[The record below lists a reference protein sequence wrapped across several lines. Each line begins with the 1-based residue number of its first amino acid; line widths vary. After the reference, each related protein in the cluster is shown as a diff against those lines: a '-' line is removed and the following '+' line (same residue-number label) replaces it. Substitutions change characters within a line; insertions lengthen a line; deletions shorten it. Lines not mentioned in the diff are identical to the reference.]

1 MRFYWWGLLAKVGGK
16 WQTVATVPAEV
27 KLRAE
32 RKAGELLGQLKRA
45 PAGRPAENTRQP
57 VGNFSEYRQTL
68 EETSVEERTAQ
79 RWQTVA
85 TVPAEV
91 KLRAERKAGELLG
104 QLERDKPGPRTEL
117 NSRLESNSE
126 YRTVL
131 TESNVATTTAHRWQT
146 VATVPDDIFEE
157 HVATVQQEQRE
168 LTSAGVL
175 RLAEGIKRQERV
187 ASMADAPQMPPGKY
201 RVWYADPPWQ
211 YGNAGV
217 IGETDNYGHA
227 ARHYPTM
234 SIDELC
240 AMGTDIK
247 ANCEDDAVLFLWV
260 TSPLLE
266 ECFPVIKA
274 WGFKYKTSF
283 VWDKVGHNFG
293 HYNSVRHE
301 LLLVCTRGS
310 CTPDDKTLYDSVV
323 SIEKSRKHSEKPEEF
338 RRIIDSLYTWGSR
351 IELFARTDAE
361 GWAAW
366 GNESNAS

>member
-1 MRFYWWGLLAKVGGK
+1 MDALARLSAATAALAEAKTLDDVKQIMDIAEAARTYARAAKLGLEA
-16 WQTVATVPAEV
+16 ANHAAEV

-32 RKAGELLGQLKRA
+32 RKAGELLQQLERA
-45 PAGRPAENTRQP
+45 PEGRPQKLDQP
-57 VGNFSEYRQTL
+57 GIVSEYR
-68 EETSVEERTAQ
+68 A
-79 RWQTVA
+79 
-85 TVPAEV
+85 
-91 KLRAERKAGELLG
+91 
-104 QLERDKPGPRTEL
+104 
-117 NSRLESNSE
+117 
-126 YRTVL
+126 VL
-131 TESNVATTTAHRWQT
+131 TDSDIAPTTAHRWQT

>member
-1 MRFYWWGLLAKVGGK
+1 MDALARLSAATAALAEAKTLDDVKQIMDIAEAARTYARAAKLGLEA
-16 WQTVATVPAEV
+16 ANHAAEV

-32 RKAGELLGQLKRA
+32 RKAGELLQ
-45 PAGRPAENTRQP
+45 
-57 VGNFSEYRQTL
+57 
-68 EETSVEERTAQ
+68 
-79 RWQTVA
+79 
-85 TVPAEV
+85 
-91 KLRAERKAGELLG
+91 
-104 QLERDKPGPRTEL
+104 QLERAPVGRPEKFAQAVQI
-117 NSRLESNSE
+117 SE
-126 YRTVL
+126 YNEVL
-131 TESNVATTTAHRWQT
+131 ADNDINRMTAHRWQT

>member
-1 MRFYWWGLLAKVGGK
+1 MDALARLSAATAALAEAKTLDDVKQIMDIAEAARTYARAAKLGLEA
-16 WQTVATVPAEV
+16 ANHA
-27 KLRAE
+27 
-32 RKAGELLGQLKRA
+32 
-45 PAGRPAENTRQP
+45 
-57 VGNFSEYRQTL
+57 
-68 EETSVEERTAQ
+68 
-79 RWQTVA
+79 
-85 TVPAEV
+85 AEV

-104 QLERDKPGPRTEL
+104 QLERGRGGEPSHSFQPGT
-117 NSRLESNSE
+117 SVSE

-366 GNESNAS
+366 GNESNVS